1 MLPWNAAPTPP
12 SWHLSTGKDIRRSL
26 GHPLK
31 QEHFLQYITHF
42 VNPTSSWGTR
52 ASYSETS
59 CDSFFFR
66 FFFFFQSNRPTDPIS
81 WGNAFDAK
89 RKKGRWPYTNWDSF
103 TPRKYKINL
112 IRTFTYR
119 CYQERI
125 SCCYQIF
132 SSSSLLQSALN
143 DLRKLPLQNG
153 YPQGIIN
160 FPSNDLL
167 ERNRN
172 KQSRWPCT
180 IPMVPKKDVIILL
193 LYLGHYPVMTTLC

>member
-1 MLPWNAAPTPP
+1 MSIVTAMRKTGTKTGTFFYGILRTLFIQRRPGAPGPP
-12 SWHLSTGKDIRRSL
+12 IPRLLAILFFL
-26 GHPLK
+26 G
-31 QEHFLQYITHF
+31 
-42 VNPTSSWGTR
+42 
-52 ASYSETS
+52 
-59 CDSFFFR
+59 
-66 FFFFFQSNRPTDPIS
+66 FFFFNPTDRPTQYHEETHS
-81 WGNAFDAK
+81 TLNE
-89 RKKGRWPYTNWDSF
+89 KKGRWPYTNWDSF

-153 YPQGIIN
+153 YPQGIMN